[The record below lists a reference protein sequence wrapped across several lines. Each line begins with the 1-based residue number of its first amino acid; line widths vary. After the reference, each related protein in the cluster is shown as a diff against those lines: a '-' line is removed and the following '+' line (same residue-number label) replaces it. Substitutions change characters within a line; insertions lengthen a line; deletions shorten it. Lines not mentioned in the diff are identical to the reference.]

1 MMRSLR
7 SEGINILSYGVK
19 EIENSPSII
28 KNIDIGEIVDKKEN
42 IKLGYYISAKYENY
56 LRPIIEKIDK
66 EEKIKKLK
74 ILKKYQDLEF
84 TEVGVDDGL

>member
-1 MMRSLR
+1 MRSLR

-42 IKLGYYISAKYENY
+42 IKLGYYIFAKYENY